1 MRRSLLALVAAFV
14 FAGASGAALAWVYP
28 EHRDIAVLAVDALD
42 PSHRAAF
49 DRLWADARLG
59 HEQRLCAGGADT
71 AQGVAP
77 ECIDWAAMSAI
88 SGDHSCSSQQMLD
101 TVLDADWILAVADV
115 AAQLKLDLSHIS
127 EAPAAKPE
135 QERMKPI
142 EDIRRQLDNEA
153 IRAERINALRV
164 SDVRLQRA
172 DPEYA
177 TRAGSNNAHF
187 LLARPTAD
195 FTPQQYLEATLKPGS
210 EINAIGVFGWFHLS
224 ALQKATRLAHET
236 LGAEQRS
243 QLVRAMLADEA
254 FALHFLEDAF
264 AAGHVAGS
272 WGDVSARKGTHD
284 FYNEHGL
291 AAGTWE
297 QDAKTIVFLGDAHMR
312 PEDAR
317 RAADSVRHTL
327 EQLLDTVEGRGA
339 EQALPY
345 APAAPTAPDA
355 FDVCKNNKLGE
366 RPPGLQ
372 ASAQAIQ
379 LGVAIVRAT
388 PVPGLGEGLGSLPRF
403 QAEVGP
409 FIGVAGSLELRY
421 IEDGFTG
428 LEDGGGMIGGA
439 DVSVRVGYG
448 LEGVLG
454 EAGDG
459 LVFLAL
465 GYHGDTPS
473 SNKFSTAPIA
483 QEAGSLAAAIPGRT
497 AWTMRLRMPFYLVP
511 GDLLLLSPLY
521 FVAPGAYQN
530 MAVTAANGGLIPW
543 QLGWAT
549 RFGRYQFVL
558 GREIGV
564 TFYGEQ
570 SDDTL
575 FAPGDPPGSPRIL
588 SYKSTYYDFPILEY
602 RPYRAF
608 DMTQTSEV
616 IVQLYAGLDDPHGVK
631 LVFPEGAPTVKFDT
645 VYSLGVR
652 VLFDWRRYF

>member
-1 MRRSLLALVAAFV
+1 MAALV
-14 FAGASGAALAWVYP
+14 FAGASGVALAWVYP
-28 EHRDIAVLAVDALD
+28 EHRDIAVLAVNALD
-42 PSHRAAF
+42 PAHRAAF

-59 HEQRLCAGGADT
+59 HEQRLCAAGADT
-71 AQGVAP
+71 SQGVAP

-88 SGDHSCSSQQMLD
+88 SGDHSCSSQQMLS
-101 TVLDADWILAVADV
+101 TVLDADWILSVADV

-127 EAPAAKPE
+127 EAPVVKPE
-135 QERMKPI
+135 EERIKPI
-142 EDIRRQLDNEA
+142 EDIRRQLENEA

-210 EINAIGVFGWFHLS
+210 EINAVGVFGWYHLS
-224 ALQKATRLAHET
+224 ALQKATRLAQET
-236 LGAEQRS
+236 LSAEQRS
-243 QLVRAMLADEA
+243 QIVRAMLADEA

-312 PEDAR
+312 PEDAH
-317 RAADSVRHTL
+317 RAGDSVRLAL
-327 EQLLDTVEGRGA
+327 EQVLDTAEGRGA
-339 EQALPY
+339 GKALPY
-345 APAAPTAPDA
+345 VPAAPSGPDA
-355 FDVCKNNKLGE
+355 FDVCKNNKLDV

-372 ASAQAIQ
+372 ASAEAIQ
-379 LGVAIVRAT
+379 LGVAIVRPT

-421 IEDGFTG
+421 IDDGFTG

-483 QEAGSLAAAIPGRT
+483 QDAGSLAAAIPGRT
-497 AWTMRLRMPFYLVP
+497 AWAMRMRMPFYLVP

-521 FVAPGAYQN
+521 FVAPGAYQK

-575 FAPGDPPGSPRIL
+575 FAPGDPPGVPRIL
-588 SYKSTYYDFPILEY
+588 SYKSTYYDLPILEY

-616 IVQLYAGLDDPHGVK
+616 IVQLFAGLDDPHGVK
-631 LVFPEGAPTVKFDT
+631 LLFPEGAPTVRFDR

>member
-1 MRRSLLALVAAFV
+1 MVALV

-28 EHRDIAVLAVDALD
+28 EHRDIAVLAVDTLD
-42 PSHRAAF
+42 PAHRAAF

-59 HEQRLCAGGADT
+59 HEQRLCASGADT

-135 QERMKPI
+135 QERIKPI

-236 LGAEQRS
+236 LSAEQRS

-254 FALHFLEDAF
+254 FALHFLEDALPPAMWP
-264 AAGHVAGS
+264 AAGATSPH
-272 WGDVSARKGTHD
+272 ARARTTSTTST
-284 FYNEHGL
+284 GL
-291 AAGTWE
+291 
-297 QDAKTIVFLGDAHMR
+297 
-312 PEDAR
+312 R
-317 RAADSVRHTL
+317 RAPGNRTRRPSCSWAMPTCGPRTRAAQATPCASRSSSCSTPS
-327 EQLLDTVEGRGA
+327 EGRGA
-339 EQALPY
+339 RESIAVTCRQRRPR
-345 APAAPTAPDA
+345 PTPSTSARTTSWSA
-355 FDVCKNNKLGE
+355 

-372 ASAQAIQ
+372 ASAEAIQ
-379 LGVAIVRAT
+379 LGVDIVRPT

-428 LEDGGGMIGGA
+428 LEDGSGMIGGA

-483 QEAGSLAAAIPGRT
+483 QQAGSLAAAIPGRT

-521 FVAPGAYQN
+521 FVSPDGYES
-530 MAVTAANGGLIPW
+530 MAVTAANGGLLRW

-575 FAPGDPPGSPRIL
+575 FAPRRSAGPAADPVLQVDVLRPADPRIPAL
-588 SYKSTYYDFPILEY
+588 SRLRHDADL
-602 RPYRAF
+602 RGDRAAF
-608 DMTQTSEV
+608 C
-616 IVQLYAGLDDPHGVK
+616 GP
-631 LVFPEGAPTVKFDT
+631 
-645 VYSLGVR
+645 
-652 VLFDWRRYF
+652 